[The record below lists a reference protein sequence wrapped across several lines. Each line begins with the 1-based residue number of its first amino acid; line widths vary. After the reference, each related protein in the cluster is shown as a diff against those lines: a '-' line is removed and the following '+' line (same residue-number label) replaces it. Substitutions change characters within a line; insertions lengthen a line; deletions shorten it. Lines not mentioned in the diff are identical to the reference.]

1 MLFLLF
7 LVSYGYFFQGGG
19 WNQNAR
25 ISLTRA
31 IIHHASFKIDYYRED
46 ANEMD
51 FVNTGDWAF
60 YRGHYYSNKSPGL
73 SFLAVPF
80 FALAEYCLHAVIP
93 RDPERQVLFSAYV
106 STVCTTAFLS
116 ALLALLIFHVFHH
129 FFQLSIRD
137 AFVLTLFYGFGTIA
151 FSYSTTFYCHQPA
164 AFCSFLSFVL
174 IMHVRQGTVHNKRL
188 QVLLAGFCAASAV
201 LFEPSAVLLLV
212 AVFTYLVWCKG
223 TRKYFTL
230 FLLGCVPP
238 GIVQCAYNSIC
249 FGHPLASSYS
259 YANDVVMWKVE
270 GRLFGVPGPKRLL
283 QLLFSPYRG
292 LFVSSPIL
300 LMSFIGMVF
309 SFKAK
314 RWRAEAMLCS
324 GAALLFILFIASFY
338 AWHGGSA
345 IGPRYLLPVVPFIF
359 LLTVFSF
366 RNYPKTV
373 TVLGV
378 LSLLVNVSVTLVG
391 NEIPRTVG
399 NPLRDVILSN
409 LLEGRVSI
417 NPVPFSNFAA
427 YPNIYELAQVG
438 NWPLNG
444 NSFNL
449 GEMLFPHTLASV
461 VPLLCFWIVWG
472 VWWRKNLPGQ

>member
-1 MLFLLF
+1 MMLNDRC
-7 LVSYGYFFQGGG
+7 S
-19 WNQNAR
+19 
-25 ISLTRA
+25 S
-31 IIHHASFKIDYYRED
+31 
-46 ANEMD
+46 
-51 FVNTGDWAF
+51 
-60 YRGHYYSNKSPGL
+60 
-73 SFLAVPF
+73 VPM
-80 FALAEYCLHAVIP
+80 C
-93 RDPERQVLFSAYV
+93 

-174 IMHVRQGTVHNKRL
+174 VMHVRKGTVRKKRL

-201 LFEPSAVLLLV
+201 LFEPSALLLLA
-212 AVFTYLVWCKG
+212 AVFTYLVCCKES
-223 TRKYFTL
+223 RKYFPL

-270 GRLFGVPGPKRLL
+270 GRLFGVPSPLRLL

-300 LMSFIGMVF
+300 LMSLIGIVL
-309 SFKAK
+309 SLKAK
-314 RWRAEAMLCS
+314 KMACEKSMLCS

-345 IGPRYLLPVVPFIF
+345 IGPRYLLPVFPFMF
-359 LLTVFSF
+359 FLTVFAF
-366 RNYPKTV
+366 RSYPKTV

-378 LSLLVNVSVTLVG
+378 ASLLVNLSVTLVG

-399 NPLRDVILSN
+399 NPLRDVIWRN

-417 NPVPFSNFAA
+417 NPVPFSNFTA

-438 NWPLNG
+438 SWPSNF

-449 GEMLFPHTLASV
+449 GEMLFPHTIASI
-461 VPLLCFWIVWG
+461 VPLVCFWIVWG
-472 VWWRKNLPGQ
+472 VWWHKNLPRQ